1 MKTFH
6 RLRYP
11 ILLILLFGAYLLFP
25 HLRKAVQVDNSLTGW
40 FIEGDP
46 ALESYHRF
54 LDNFGNDEI
63 VLVLFEPKGS
73 LLAEKNLAAI
83 KSFATACENHPAVAQ
98 VFSASNAIIP
108 NLNNG
113 FIQSEN
119 LLNKT
124 STEEEVKAQL
134 ERYPFIKEQFFNA
147 DLSATKFIIYLKNS
161 PDFGLRRKAILNDL
175 YAYADE
181 HLSDERSY
189 FGGVGVIFEALNDLS
204 EKEFSR
210 FLLVGYLLMFVVL
223 LLIYK
228 NLRYVFFALAT
239 ILFAS
244 YFTLGI
250 YGAMGH
256 QLNLLSTLIPAI
268 IILLCVMDVM
278 HILNE
283 YQSSAAKDG
292 SLEDKLAALKTV
304 WWPCL
309 FTSLTTM
316 AGFIS
321 LSLSPVKI
329 LVSFGIYTA
338 LGIALGLLFAFLF
351 ALLLLAPVKKS
362 QAKSL
367 ISKRQLLALL
377 RISEKHPQKILYAFL
392 GISLIAL
399 LGALQIKVDTD
410 SLAYLPEEHWVQ
422 KDNENIKRLMGPYM
436 PLEYLISVK
445 EGEKTN
451 SPAVLKA
458 MQNFEEELAQKPYIG
473 GINGL
478 HDIYRAAFVERYK
491 EDWRRGFE
499 KPGIIKKVT
508 QYSEMLSP
516 ELLRN
521 FTLPNYELARINIA
535 GEIVTA
541 GELGKIMDTIQHI
554 ADRNFQGLATV
565 EASGYQSLYAGIV
578 NYVTESQVKSFS
590 LAVVLI
596 FILLYLFLRD
606 FKLALLSL
614 LPNFF
619 PIITML
625 GCMGFLEINLDT
637 ATAAIASIVLSFS
650 IDDTMHFAYQYRRL
664 RNKGRSAIHARRAT
678 ISHVGKAIILSSA
691 VLFAGYFLMLFGE
704 LKTVLYFGILTSISI
719 FAALLGQLFLFP
731 ILLQKFD
738 K

>member
-1 MKTFH
+1 MKLFY
-6 RLRYP
+6 RLRYS
-11 ILLILLFGAYLLFP
+11 LLALSLIGAYFLFP
-25 HLRKAVQVDNSLTGW
+25 HLQKAVQVDNSLTGW

-63 VLVLFEPKGS
+63 VLVLYEPKG
-73 LLAEKNLAAI
+73 NLFSKGNLTAL
-83 KSFATACENHPAVAQ
+83 KSFAEACENHPDVAQ
-98 VFSASNAIIP
+98 VFSAHNASIP
-108 NLNNG
+108 NLKNG
-113 FIQSEN
+113 FIQSN
-119 LLNKT
+119 ALLKADAK
-124 STEEEVKAQL
+124 EEDIRAKL
-134 ERYPFIKEQFFNA
+134 KDYPFLKEQFFNS
-147 DLSATKFIIYLKNS
+147 DLQAAKFIIYLKNS
-161 PDFGLRRKAILNDL
+161 PDFGFKRKAILNDL

-181 HLSDERSY
+181 YLNDNESY
-189 FGGVGVIFEALNDLS
+189 FGGVGVIFEALNELS

-210 FLLVGYLLMFVVL
+210 FLLVGYLLMFAVL
-223 LLIYK
+223 LLIYR
-228 NLRYVFFALAT
+228 NIRYVILALAT

-283 YQSSAAKDG
+283 YQSISTGKA
-292 SLEDKLAALKTV
+292 SLEDKLKALKSV

-329 LVSFGIYTA
+329 LVSFGVYTA
-338 LGIALGLLFAFLF
+338 LGIALGLLFSFLF
-351 ALLLLAPVKKS
+351 ALLLLAPAKKVRIRN
-362 QAKSL
+362 L
-367 ISKRQLLALL
+367 ISSRQLLGLL
-377 RISEKHPQKILYAFL
+377 RISEKNPQKLLLSFL
-392 GISLIAL
+392 GISLIAF
-399 LGALQIKVDTD
+399 LGLLQIKVDTD
-410 SLAYLPEEHWVQ
+410 SLGYLPDDHWVQ
-422 KDNENIKRLMGPYM
+422 EDNANIERLMGPYM
-436 PLEYLISVK
+436 PLEYLISAK
-445 EGEKTN
+445 EGHKTN
-451 SPAVLKA
+451 SPALLKA
-458 MQNFEEELAQKPYIG
+458 MQSFEEELSGKDYIG
-473 GINGL
+473 SINGL
-478 HDIYRAAFVERYK
+478 HDIYRAAFVQRYR
-491 EDWRRGFE
+491 EDWRRGFD
-499 KPGIIKKVT
+499 KTGIIRKVT
-508 QYSEMLSP
+508 EYSEVLNP

-521 FTLPNYELARINIA
+521 FTDSDFQLARINIA
-535 GEIVTA
+535 GEIVSA
-541 GELGKIMDTIQHI
+541 GELAAIMDTIQDI
-554 ADRNFQGLATV
+554 ADRNFQDLAVV

-590 LAVVLI
+590 VAVVLI

-625 GCMGFLEINLDT
+625 GCMGFLNINLDT
-637 ATAAIASIVLSFS
+637 ATASIASIVLSFS

-664 RNKGRSAIHARRAT
+664 RNKGGSALHARRAT

-691 VLFAGYFLMLFGE
+691 VLFAGYFLMLLGE

-719 FAALLGQLFLFP
+719 LAALVGQLFLFP

>member
-1 MKTFH
+1 MKLFY
-6 RLRYP
+6 RLRYF
-11 ILLILLFGAYLLFP
+11 LLALSFLGAYFLFP
-25 HLRKAVQVDNSLTGW
+25 HLQKAVQVDNSLTGW

-46 ALESYHRF
+46 ALESYHQF

-63 VLVLFEPKGS
+63 VLVLFEPSDNLFSKKNITA
-73 LLAEKNLAAI
+73 LTAFAE
-83 KSFATACENHPAVAQ
+83 ACENHPDVAQ
-98 VFSASNAIIP
+98 VFSAHNAIVP
-108 NLNNG
+108 SLKNG
-113 FIQSEN
+113 FIQSTS
-119 LLNKT
+119 LLGADVQ
-124 STEEEVKAQL
+124 EEQIRQKL
-134 ERYPFIKEQFFNA
+134 KDYPFLKEQFFDPNLKA
-147 DLSATKFIIYLKNS
+147 SKFIIYLKNS
-161 PDFGLRRKAILNDL
+161 ADFGLKRKAILKDL
-175 YAYADE
+175 YAFADE
-181 HLSDERSY
+181 YLSDKESY

-228 NLRYVFFALAT
+228 NIRYVILALAT

-244 YFTLGI
+244 YFTLAI

-283 YQSSAAKDG
+283 YQSINAGKSPI
-292 SLEDKLAALKTV
+292 EDKIKALKSV

-338 LGIALGLLFAFLF
+338 LGIALGLLFSFLF
-351 ALLLLAPVKKS
+351 ALLLLAPSKKLS
-362 QAKSL
+362 SRAL
-367 ISKRQLLALL
+367 ISKRQLLGIL
-377 RISEKHPQKILYAFL
+377 RLSEKNPQKLLLTFTA
-392 GISLIAL
+392 ISLIGL
-399 LGALQIKVDTD
+399 IGLSQIKVDTD
-410 SLAYLPEEHWVQ
+410 SLGYLPDNHWVQ
-422 KDNENIKRLMGPYM
+422 KDNAQIEGLLGPYM
-436 PLEYLISVK
+436 PLEYLIAVK
-445 EGEKTN
+445 EGLKTN
-451 SPAVLKA
+451 SPDPLKA
-458 MQNFEEELAQKPYIG
+458 MQGFEDELSQKTYIG
-473 GINGL
+473 SINGL
-478 HDIYRAAFVERYK
+478 NDIYRAAFVQRYK

-499 KPGIIKKVT
+499 KAGIIRKVT
-508 QYSEMLSP
+508 EYTEVLNP
-516 ELLRN
+516 ALLRN
-521 FTLPNYELARINIA
+521 FTDTSFQLGRINIA

-541 GELGKIMDTIQHI
+541 GELGAIMDTIQEI
-554 ADRNFQGLATV
+554 ADRNFSDLAEV
-565 EASGYQSLYAGIV
+565 KASGYQSLYAGIV

-625 GCMGFLEINLDT
+625 GCMGFLGINLDT
-637 ATAAIASIVLSFS
+637 ATASIASIVLSFS

-664 RNKGRSAIHARRAT
+664 RNKGRSTMFARRAT
-678 ISHVGKAIILSSA
+678 ISHVGKAIILSST
-691 VLFAGYFLMLFGE
+691 VLFAGYFLMLLGD

-719 FAALLGQLFLFP
+719 LAALVGQLFLFP

>member
-1 MKTFH
+1 MKIFH
-6 RLRYP
+6 RLRY
-11 ILLILLFGAYLLFP
+11 LILLLALLGAYFLFP
-25 HLRKAVQVDNSLTGW
+25 HLQKAVQVDNSLQGW

-63 VLVLFEPKGS
+63 VLVLFEPEHNLFAPSNLDALKKF
-73 LLAEKNLAAI
+73 AE
-83 KSFATACENHPAVAQ
+83 ACEKHPDVAQ
-98 VFSASNAIIP
+98 VFSAHNASIP
-108 NLNNG
+108 NLKNG
-113 FIQSEN
+113 FIESTA
-119 LLNKT
+119 LLQAD
-124 STEEEVKAQL
+124 AQEKDIREKL
-134 ERYPFIKEQFFNA
+134 KNYPFLKEQFFSPE
-147 DLSATKFIIYLKNS
+147 LSAAKFIIYLKNS
-161 PDFGLRRKAILNDL
+161 PDFGLKRKAILNDL

-181 HLSDERSY
+181 YLSEEESY
-189 FGGVGVIFEALNDLS
+189 FGGVGVIFEALNELS

-223 LLIYK
+223 LLIYR
-228 NLRYVFFALAT
+228 NIRYVILALAT

-283 YQSSAAKDG
+283 YQSTAAKEAN
-292 SLEDKLAALKTV
+292 LEDKLKALRSV

-338 LGIALGLLFAFLF
+338 LGIALGLFFSFLF
-351 ALLLLAPVKKS
+351 ALLLLAPAKKIRR
-362 QAKSL
+362 QAL
-367 ISKRQLLALL
+367 ITKRQLLGLL
-377 RISEKHPQKILYAFL
+377 RISEKNPRKLLIGFL

-399 LGALQIKVDTD
+399 LGLLQIKVDTD
-410 SLAYLPEEHWVQ
+410 SLGYLPDDHWVQ
-422 KDNENIKRLMGPYM
+422 EDNRNIERLLGPYM

-451 SPAVLKA
+451 SPALLKA
-458 MQNFEEELAQKPYIG
+458 MQGFEEELSQKTYIG
-473 GINGL
+473 SINGL
-478 HDIYRAAFVERYK
+478 HDIYRAAFVQRYD

-499 KPGIIKKVT
+499 KTGIIKKVT
-508 QYSEMLSP
+508 EYSEILNP
-516 ELLRN
+516 KLLRN
-521 FTLPNYELARINIA
+521 FTDAEFQLARINIA

-541 GELGKIMDTIQHI
+541 GELGEIMDTIQQI
-554 ADRNFQGLATV
+554 ADHNFQALAEV

-606 FKLALLSL
+606 LKLALLSL

-625 GCMGFLEINLDT
+625 GFMGFLGINLDT
-637 ATAAIASIVLSFS
+637 ATASIASIVLSFS

-664 RNKGRSAIHARRAT
+664 RNKGFSAIHARRAT
-678 ISHVGKAIILSSA
+678 ISHVGKAIILSST
-691 VLFAGYFLMLFGE
+691 VLFAGYFLMLLGE
-704 LKTVLYFGILTSISI
+704 LKTVLYFGVLTSISI
-719 FAALLGQLFLFP
+719 LAALVGQLFLFP

>member
-1 MKTFH
+1 MKLFH

-11 ILLILLFGAYLLFP
+11 ILVILLFCAYLLFP

-63 VLVLFEPKGS
+63 VLVLFEPKDNV
-73 LLAEKNLAAI
+73 LAEQNLKAI
-83 KSFATACENHPAVAQ
+83 SEFAIACENHPDVAQ
-98 VFSASNAIIP
+98 VFSAHNALIP

-113 FIQSEN
+113 FIQGQPLLKTNSNSEDI
-119 LLNKT
+119 
-124 STEEEVKAQL
+124 AQQL

-161 PDFGLRRKAILNDL
+161 PDFGLKRKAILNDL
-175 YAYADE
+175 YAYADAY
-181 HLSDERSY
+181 LSDERSY
-189 FGGVGVIFEALNDLS
+189 FGGVGVIFEALNELS

-210 FLLVGYLLMFVVL
+210 FLLVGYGLMFLVL
-223 LLIYK
+223 LLIYR
-228 NLRYVFFALAT
+228 NIRYVILALAT

-283 YQSSAAKDG
+283 YQSSTRPNAT
-292 SLEDKLAALKTV
+292 LEDKLSALKNV

-338 LGIALGLLFAFLF
+338 LGIALGLFFSFLF
-351 ALLLLAPVKKS
+351 ALLLLAPAKKTRL
-362 QAKSL
+362 KSL
-367 ISKRQLLALL
+367 ISKKQLLTLL
-377 RISEKHPQKILYAFL
+377 RISEKNPQKLLYGFL
-392 GISLIAL
+392 ALSLIAV
-399 LGALQIKVDTD
+399 LGLLQIKVDTD
-410 SLAYLPEEHWVQ
+410 SLAYLPQGHWVQ
-422 KDNENIKRLMGPYM
+422 KDNTNIERLVGPYM

-451 SPAVLKA
+451 SPALLKA
-458 MQNFEEELAQKPYIG
+458 MQNFDEELSQKPYIG
-473 GINGL
+473 AINGL

-491 EDWRRGFE
+491 DDWRRGFE

-508 QYSEMLSP
+508 EFSEMLSP
-516 ELLRN
+516 ALFRN
-521 FTLPNYELARINIA
+521 FTSPDYQLARINIA

-541 GELGKIMDTIQHI
+541 GQLGEIMDSIQQI
-554 ADRNFQGLATV
+554 GNRNFAGLATV

-596 FILLYLFLRD
+596 FILLYFFLGD
-606 FKLALLSL
+606 FKLAVLSL
-614 LPNFF
+614 VPNFF

-625 GCMGFLEINLDT
+625 GCMGFLGINLDT
-637 ATAAIASIVLSFS
+637 ATASIASIVLSFS

-664 RNKGRSAIHARRAT
+664 RKKGRSAVHARRAT

-719 FAALLGQLFLFP
+719 LAALVSQLFLFP
-731 ILLQKFD
+731 ILLSKFD